1 MSAKRQVHLA
11 AHFPGV
17 NNTTIWSDD
26 RAESQIAFSSFEH
39 FARNAER
46 GFFDFLF
53 LAEGL
58 RLREQKGRIHDLDV
72 VGRPNTLA
80 VLAALAGATDHIG
93 LVGTLQTTFNEPVEL
108 AKQLATLD
116 HLTDGRAGW
125 NVVTSSDAFHGAN
138 FRRGG
143 FLDHA
148 DRYTRAAEFVELSR
162 ELWDSWEPDA
172 VVAGGSAGGRALAD
186 GGSVAGAALAGGAF
200 ADRSRIHDV
209 DHHGPQFDVT
219 GTFPVPRS
227 PQRHP
232 VIVQAGDSDEGRDL
246 AAGHAEVI
254 FSLHT
259 EFDDAQAFYRD
270 VTERLERVGRSKNE
284 LQILP
289 GATFTIGDT
298 PADAE
303 ERSRSI
309 RRAQV
314 SPATAIAFLEQVW
327 NRDLSAYDVDGPLPD
342 VEPDIDADSITR
354 GRVRHLKDPRA
365 TVQEWRDRATAE
377 HLSIREL
384 VIQVSTRGGFV
395 GTPSHIAAEIDRYV
409 QERASDGFVVVPHTN
424 PYGLDEFVDRVI
436 PLLQERGVYRE
447 SYDEGATLRQ
457 TLGLPDTPGTAT
469 QQQRQRQGALA

>member
-17 NNTTIWSDD
+17 NNTTVWSDD
-26 RAESQIAFSSFEH
+26 RAESQIAFSSFKH

-58 RLREQKGRIHDLDV
+58 RLREQKGRIHELDV

-80 VLAALAGATDHIG
+80 ILAALAGVTDHIG

-162 ELWDSWEPDA
+162 ELWDSWESDA
-172 VVAGGSAGGRALAD
+172 IVANRS
-186 GGSVAGAALAGGAF
+186 GAAGSDAAGSGAAWSGAAGPLAAGVF

-209 DHHGPQFDVT
+209 DHHGPQFDVS

-232 VIVQAGDSDEGRDL
+232 VVVQAGDSDEGRDL

-259 EFDDAQAFYRD
+259 EFDDARSFYGD
-270 VTERLERVGRSKNE
+270 VTERLERVGRSKDE
-284 LQILP
+284 LLILP
-289 GATFTIGDT
+289 GATFVLGDT
-298 PADAE
+298 ADEAE
-303 ERSRSI
+303 ERSRAI
-309 RRAQV
+309 RHAQV

-327 NRDLSAYDVDGPLPD
+327 NRDLSSYDVDGPLPS
-342 VEPDIDADSITR
+342 VEPDLEGADITR
-354 GRVRHLKDPRA
+354 GRVRHTRDVPAL
-365 TVQEWRDRATAE
+365 VQSWRDLAAAE
-377 HLSIREL
+377 HLSIRDL
-384 VIQVSTRGGFV
+384 VIRVSTRGGFV
-395 GTPSHIAAEIDRYV
+395 GTPAHIAAEIDRYV
-409 QERASDGFVVVPHTN
+409 QERATDGFVVVPHTN
-424 PYGLDEFVDRVI
+424 PYGLDEFVDRVV
-436 PLLQERGVYRE
+436 PLLQERGVHRQ

-457 TLGLPDTPGTAT
+457 TLGLPGRVLD
-469 QQQRQRQGALA
+469 RQRVLA

>member
-1 MSAKRQVHLA
+1 MSTKRQVHLA

-17 NNTTIWSDD
+17 NNTTVWSDD

-39 FARNAER
+39 FAKNAER
-46 GFFDFLF
+46 GFFHFLF

-80 VLAALAGATDHIG
+80 ILAALAGVTEHIG
-93 LVGTLQTTFNEPVEL
+93 LVGTLQTTFNEPLEL

-116 HLTDGRAGW
+116 HLTDGRAGG

-148 DRYTRAAEFVELSR
+148 DRYTRAAEFIELSR

-172 VVAGGSAGGRALAD
+172 VVADPASGTY
-186 GGSVAGAALAGGAF
+186 V
-200 ADRSRIHDV
+200 DRSRIRDV

-227 PQRHP
+227 PQGHP

-246 AAGHAEVI
+246 AAAHAEVI

-259 EFDDAQAFYRD
+259 EFDDARAFSDD
-270 VTERLERVGRSKNE
+270 VTARLARHGRSRDE
-284 LQILP
+284 LLILP

-298 PADAE
+298 AE
-303 ERSRSI
+303 EAQERSRAI

-327 NRDLSAYDVDGPLPD
+327 NRDLSGHDVDGPLPD
-342 VEPDIDADSITR
+342 VEPDVDADAITR
-354 GRVRHLKDPRA
+354 GRVRHLRDPRS
-365 TVQEWRDRATAE
+365 TVAAWRARAASD
-377 HLSIREL
+377 HLSTRDL
-384 VIQVSTRGGFV
+384 VIEVSTRGGFV
-395 GTPSHIAAEIDRYV
+395 GTPEHLAAEIDRFV
-409 QERASDGFVVVPHTN
+409 QAGATDGFVVVPHTN
-424 PYGLDEFVDRVI
+424 PHGLDEFVDRVV
-436 PLLQERGVYRE
+436 PLLQERGVYRD
-447 SYDEGATLRQ
+447 SHDEGTTLRQ
-457 TLGLPDTPGTAT
+457 NLGLPDRVRDRQAATA
-469 QQQRQRQGALA
+469 

>member
-46 GFFDFLF
+46 GLFDYLF

-80 VLAALAGATDHIG
+80 VLAALAGVTEHIG
-93 LVGTLQTTFNEPVEL
+93 LVGTLQTTFNEPLEL

-148 DRYTRAAEFVELSR
+148 DRYTRAAEFIELSR
-162 ELWDSWEPDA
+162 ELWDSWESDA
-172 VVAGGSAGGRALAD
+172 VVASG
-186 GGSVAGAALAGGAF
+186 VF
-200 ADRSRIHDV
+200 ADRSRIRDV

-227 PQRHP
+227 PQGHP
-232 VIVQAGDSDEGRDL
+232 VVVQAGDSDEGRDL
-246 AAGHAEVI
+246 AAAHAEVI

-259 EFDDAQAFYRD
+259 EFDDAKSYYDD
-270 VTERLERVGRSKNE
+270 VTARLERVGRSKDE
-284 LQILP
+284 LHILP
-289 GATFTIGDT
+289 ASTFVLGDT
-298 PADAE
+298 AADAA
-303 ERSRSI
+303 ERARAI
-309 RRAQV
+309 QRAQV

-327 NRDLSAYDVDGPLPD
+327 NRDLSGYDVDGPLPD
-342 VEPDIDADSITR
+342 VEPDLEGAAITR
-354 GRVRHLKDPRA
+354 GRARHTRDVPALVRS
-365 TVQEWRDRATAE
+365 WRDRAEAE

-384 VIQVSTRGGFV
+384 VIAVSTRGGFV

-409 QERASDGFVVVPHTN
+409 QERATDGFVVVPHTN
-424 PYGLDEFVDRVI
+424 PYGLDEFVDTVV

-447 SYDEGATLRQ
+447 SYTEGATLRE
-457 TLGLPDTPGTAT
+457 TLGLPGTIRSRERSAVP
-469 QQQRQRQGALA
+469 A

>member
-1 MSAKRQVHLA
+1 MTSKRQVHLA

-17 NNTTIWSDD
+17 NNTTVWSDE

-46 GFFDFLF
+46 GCFDFLF

-58 RLREQKGRIHDLDV
+58 RLREQKGRLHELDV

-80 VLAALAGATDHIG
+80 ILAALAGVTEHIG
-93 LVGTLQTTFNEPVEL
+93 LVGTLQTTFNEPLEL

-116 HLTDGRAGW
+116 HLSDGRAGW

-148 DRYTRAAEFVELSR
+148 DRYTRAAEFVELAR
-162 ELWDSWEPDA
+162 ELWDSWQPDA
-172 VVAGGSAGGRALAD
+172 VVAEAGTTARP
-186 GGSVAGAALAGGAF
+186 AAGAF
-200 ADRSRIHDV
+200 ADRSRIRDV

-232 VIVQAGDSDEGRDL
+232 VVVQAGDSDEGRDL
-246 AAGHAEVI
+246 AARHAEVV

-259 EFDDAQAFYRD
+259 EFDDARTFYQD
-270 VTERLERVGRSKNE
+270 VTARLERVGRSEDE
-284 LQILP
+284 LLVLP
-289 GATFTIGDT
+289 GATFTLGDT
-298 PADAE
+298 QADAE
-303 ERSRSI
+303 ERSRAI

-342 VEPDIDADSITR
+342 VEPDVDADAITR
-354 GRVRHLKDPRA
+354 GRVRHARDPRA
-365 TVQEWRDRATAE
+365 LARSWRERAAAE
-377 HLSIREL
+377 HLSIRDL
-384 VIQVSTRGGFV
+384 VIEVSTRGGFI
-395 GTPSHIAAEIDRYV
+395 GTPSSIAAEIDRYV

-424 PYGLDEFVDRVI
+424 PYGLDDFVDRVV
-436 PLLQERGVYRE
+436 PLLQERGVHRE
-447 SYDEGATLRQ
+447 SYADGATLRE
-457 TLGLPDTPGTAT
+457 TLGLPGHVLD
-469 QQQRQRQGALA
+469 RQEVPA

>member
-1 MSAKRQVHLA
+1 MSTKRQVHLA

-17 NNTTIWSDD
+17 NNTTIWSDE

-46 GFFDFLF
+46 GCFDYLF

-80 VLAALAGATDHIG
+80 ILAALAGVTSHIG

-116 HLTDGRAGW
+116 HLTGGRAGW

-148 DRYTRAAEFVELSR
+148 DRYTRAAEFVETAR
-162 ELWDSWEPDA
+162 ELWDSWEADA
-172 VVAGGSAGGRALAD
+172 VVADPASGR
-186 GGSVAGAALAGGAF
+186 F
-200 ADRSRIHDV
+200 ADRSRIRDV

-232 VIVQAGDSDEGRDL
+232 VVVQAGDSDEGRDL
-246 AAGHAEVI
+246 AARHAEVV

-259 EFDDAQAFYRD
+259 EFEDARTFYDD
-270 VTERLERVGRSKNE
+270 VTARLERVGRSEDE
-284 LQILP
+284 LLVMP
-289 GATFTIGDT
+289 GATFTLGDT
-298 PADAE
+298 QAEAE
-303 ERSRSI
+303 EHSRAI

-327 NRDLSAYDVDGPLPD
+327 NRDLSSYDVDGPLPD
-342 VEPDIDADSITR
+342 VEPDVDAETITR
-354 GRVRHLKDPRA
+354 GRVRHVRDPRA
-365 TVQEWRDRATAE
+365 LVQGWRDRAAAE

-395 GTPSHIAAEIDRYV
+395 GTPSSIAAEIERYV

-424 PYGLDEFVDRVI
+424 PYGLDEFVDRVV

-447 SYDEGATLRQ
+447 SYDEGATLRD
-457 TLGLPDTPGTAT
+457 TLGLSGAVRD
-469 QQQRQRQGALA
+469 RQAVSA

>member
-1 MSAKRQVHLA
+1 MSTKRQVHLA

-17 NNTTIWSDD
+17 NNTTVWSDD

-46 GFFDFLF
+46 GRFDFLF

-80 VLAALAGATDHIG
+80 ILAALAGVTDHIG

-148 DRYTRAAEFVELSR
+148 DRYTRAAEFIELSR
-162 ELWDSWEPDA
+162 ELWDSWEQDA
-172 VVAGGSAGGRALAD
+172 VVAD
-186 GGSVAGAALAGGAF
+186 GASGVF
-200 ADRSRIHDV
+200 ADRSRIRDV

-227 PQRHP
+227 PQGHP
-232 VIVQAGDSDEGRDL
+232 VVVQAGDSDEGRDL
-246 AAGHAEVI
+246 AAAHAEVI

-259 EFDDAQAFYRD
+259 EFDDARTYYDDITA
-270 VTERLERVGRSKNE
+270 RLARFGRSKDE
-284 LQILP
+284 LHILP
-289 GATFTIGDT
+289 GATFVLGDT
-298 PADAE
+298 PDEAD
-303 ERSRSI
+303 ERARAI

-327 NRDLSAYDVDGPLPD
+327 NRDLSGYDVDGPLPE
-342 VEPDIDADSITR
+342 VEPDLDGAAITR
-354 GRVRHLKDPRA
+354 GRARHLRDVPA
-365 TVQEWRDRATAE
+365 LVQSWRDRAAAE
-377 HLSIREL
+377 RLSIRDL
-384 VIQVSTRGGFV
+384 VIEVSTRGGFV
-395 GTPSHIAAEIDRYV
+395 GTPDHIAAEIDRYV
-409 QERASDGFVVVPHTN
+409 QERATDGFVVVPHTN
-424 PYGLDEFVDRVI
+424 PYGLDEFVDTVV

-447 SYDEGATLRQ
+447 SYDEGATLRE
-457 TLGLPDTPGTAT
+457 TLGLPGTIRSART
-469 QQQRQRQGALA
+469 AGVLA

>member
-17 NNTTIWSDD
+17 NNTTVWSDD

-46 GFFDFLF
+46 GCFDFLF

-80 VLAALAGATDHIG
+80 ILAALAGVTDHIG

-116 HLTDGRAGW
+116 HLTDGRTGW

-162 ELWDSWEPDA
+162 ELWDSWESDA
-172 VVAGGSAGGRALAD
+172 IVANGSGAAGALA
-186 GGSVAGAALAGGAF
+186 AGVF

-232 VIVQAGDSDEGRDL
+232 VVVQAGDSDEGRDL
-246 AAGHAEVI
+246 AARHAEVI

-259 EFDDAQAFYRD
+259 EFDDAQAFHRD
-270 VTERLERVGRSKNE
+270 VTERLERVGRSKDE
-284 LQILP
+284 LLILP
-289 GATFTIGDT
+289 GATFVLGDT
-298 PADAE
+298 ADEAE
-303 ERSRSI
+303 ERSRAI
-309 RRAQV
+309 RRAHV

-327 NRDLSAYDVDGPLPD
+327 NRDLSSYDVDGPLPS
-342 VEPDIDADSITR
+342 VEPDLEGADITR
-354 GRVRHLKDPRA
+354 GRVRHSRDVPAL
-365 TVQEWRDRATAE
+365 VQSWRDLAAAE
-377 HLSIREL
+377 HLSIRDL
-384 VIQVSTRGGFV
+384 VIRASTRGGFV
-395 GTPSHIAAEIDRYV
+395 GTPAHIAAEIDRYV
-409 QERASDGFVVVPHTN
+409 QERATDGFVVVPHTN
-424 PYGLDEFVDRVI
+424 PYGLDEFVDRVV
-436 PLLQERGVYRE
+436 PLLQERGVYRQ

-457 TLGLPDTPGTAT
+457 TLGLPGRVLD
-469 QQQRQRQGALA
+469 RQRVLA

>member
-1 MSAKRQVHLA
+1 MSTKRQVHLA

-17 NNTTIWSDD
+17 NNTTVWSDE

-80 VLAALAGATDHIG
+80 ILAALAGVTEHIG

-116 HLTDGRAGW
+116 HLSDGRAGW

-148 DRYTRAAEFVELSR
+148 DRYTRADEFVSLAR

-172 VVAGGSAGGRALAD
+172 VVADAASGR
-186 GGSVAGAALAGGAF
+186 F
-200 ADRSRIHDV
+200 ADRSRIRDV

-232 VIVQAGDSDEGRDL
+232 VVVQAGDSDEGRDL
-246 AAGHAEVI
+246 AARQAEVV

-259 EFDDAQAFYRD
+259 EFDDAKAFSAD
-270 VTERLERVGRSKNE
+270 VAQRLERVGRTRDE
-284 LQILP
+284 LLVLP
-289 GATFTIGDT
+289 GATFVLGDT
-298 PADAE
+298 TADAE
-303 ERSRSI
+303 DRSRAI

-327 NRDLSAYDVDGPLPD
+327 NRDLSGYDVDGPLPE
-342 VEPDIDADSITR
+342 VEPDVDADAITR
-354 GRVRHLKDPRA
+354 GRVRLAQDPRA
-365 TVQEWRDRATAE
+365 TVRTWRELAE
-377 HLSIREL
+377 AERLSIRDL
-384 VIQVSTRGGFV
+384 VIRVSTRGGFV

-409 QERASDGFVVVPHTN
+409 QERATDGFVVVPHTN
-424 PYGLDEFVDRVI
+424 PHGLDEFVDRVV
-436 PLLQERGVYRE
+436 PLLQERGVYRTA
-447 SYDEGATLRQ
+447 YDDGATLRS
-457 TLGLPDTPGTAT
+457 TLGLPGHVRD
-469 QQQRQRQGALA
+469 RRGALA

>member
-17 NNTTIWSDD
+17 NNLTVWSDD
-26 RAESQIAFSSFEH
+26 RAESQIAFSSFKH

-80 VLAALAGATDHIG
+80 ILAALAGVTEHIG
-93 LVGTLQTTFNEPVEL
+93 LVGTLQTTFNEPLEL

-148 DRYTRAAEFVELSR
+148 DRYTRAAEFIELSR
-162 ELWDSWEPDA
+162 ELWDSWQPDA
-172 VVAGGSAGGRALAD
+172 IVADRAT
-186 GGSVAGAALAGGAF
+186 GHF
-200 ADRSRIHDV
+200 ADRSRIRDV
-209 DHHGPQFDVT
+209 DHHGPQFDVV

-232 VIVQAGDSDEGRDL
+232 VVVQAGDSDEGRDL
-246 AAGHAEVI
+246 AAAHAEVI

-259 EFDDAQAFYRD
+259 DFEDARTFYAD
-270 VTERLERVGRSKNE
+270 VTDRLARVGRAKDE
-284 LQILP
+284 LLILP
-289 GATFTIGDT
+289 GVTFTLGDT
-298 PADAE
+298 QADAE
-303 ERSRSI
+303 ERSGAI

-314 SPATAIAFLEQVW
+314 SPATAIAYLEQVW
-327 NRDLSAYDVDGPLPD
+327 NRDLSGYDVNGPLPD
-342 VEPDIDADSITR
+342 IEPDADAESLAR
-354 GRVRHLKDPRA
+354 GRVQYRRDPRPL
-365 TVQEWRDRATAE
+365 VQSWRARAEAE
-377 HLSIREL
+377 HLSIRDL
-384 VIQVSTRGGFV
+384 VIAVSTQGGFV
-395 GTPSHIAAEIDRYV
+395 GTPSSVAAELDRYV
-409 QERASDGFVVVPHTN
+409 QERATDGFVIFPHTN
-424 PYGLDEFVDRVI
+424 PYGLDEFVDTVI

-447 SYDEGATLRQ
+447 SYDDDATLRQ
-457 TLGLPDTPGTAT
+457 ALGLPGKLLDRHGHG
-469 QQQRQRQGALA
+469 R

>member
-46 GFFDFLF
+46 GFFDYLF

-80 VLAALAGATDHIG
+80 ILAALAGVTDHIG
-93 LVGTLQTTFNEPVEL
+93 LVGTLQTTFNEPLEL
-108 AKQLATLD
+108 SKQLATLD

-148 DRYTRAAEFVELSR
+148 DRYTRAAEFIELSR
-162 ELWDSWEPDA
+162 ELWDSWESDA
-172 VVAGGSAGGRALAD
+172 VVADAPAG
-186 GGSVAGAALAGGAF
+186 VF
-200 ADRSRIHDV
+200 ADRSRIRDV

-227 PQRHP
+227 PQGHP
-232 VIVQAGDSDEGRDL
+232 VVVQAGDSDEGRDL
-246 AAGHAEVI
+246 AAAHAEVI

-259 EFDDAQAFYRD
+259 EFDDAKSYYDDITA
-270 VTERLERVGRSKNE
+270 RLERVGRSKDE
-284 LQILP
+284 LHILP
-289 GATFTIGDT
+289 ASTFVLGDT
-298 PADAE
+298 PADAAE
-303 ERSRSI
+303 KARAI
-309 RRAQV
+309 QRAQV

-327 NRDLSAYDVDGPLPD
+327 NRDLSGYDVDGPLPD
-342 VEPDIDADSITR
+342 VEPDLEGAAITR
-354 GRVRHLKDPRA
+354 GRARHTRDVPALVRS
-365 TVQEWRDRATAE
+365 WRDLASAE
-377 HLSIREL
+377 KLSIRDL
-384 VIQVSTRGGFV
+384 VIRVSARGGFV

-409 QERASDGFVVVPHTN
+409 QERATDGFVVVPHTN
-424 PYGLDEFVDRVI
+424 PYGLDEFVDRVV
-436 PLLQERGVYRE
+436 PLLQERGVYRD
-447 SYDEGATLRQ
+447 SYDEGATLRE
-457 TLGLPDTPGTAT
+457 TLGLPGAIT
-469 QQQRQRQGALA
+469 QRQAVSA

>member
-1 MSAKRQVHLA
+1 MSSRRQVHLA

-17 NNTTIWSDD
+17 NNTTVWSDD

-39 FARNAER
+39 FAKNAER
-46 GFFDFLF
+46 GLFDYLF

-80 VLAALAGATDHIG
+80 ILAALAGVTSHIG

-148 DRYTRAAEFVELSR
+148 ERYTRAAEFIELSR

-172 VVAGGSAGGRALAD
+172 VVANLPTG
-186 GGSVAGAALAGGAF
+186 VF
-200 ADRSRIHDV
+200 ADRSRIRDV

-227 PQRHP
+227 PQEHP
-232 VIVQAGDSDEGRDL
+232 VVVQAGDSDEGREL
-246 AAGHAEVI
+246 AAAHAEVI

-259 EFDDAQAFYRD
+259 EFHDAKSYYDDITA
-270 VTERLERVGRSKNE
+270 RLERFGRSKDE
-284 LQILP
+284 LHILP
-289 GATFTIGDT
+289 ASTFVLGDT
-298 PADAE
+298 PEDAAE
-303 ERSRSI
+303 KARAI
-309 RRAQV
+309 QRAQV

-327 NRDLSAYDVDGPLPD
+327 NRDLSSYDVDGPLPD
-342 VEPDIDADSITR
+342 VEPDLDADTITR
-354 GRVRHLKDPRA
+354 GRVRHVLDPRA
-365 TVQEWRDRATAE
+365 LVQSWRDRAAAE
-377 HLSIREL
+377 HLSIRDL
-384 VIQVSTRGGFV
+384 VIEVSTRGGFV
-395 GTPSHIAAEIDRYV
+395 GTPSYIASEIDRYV
-409 QERASDGFVVVPHTN
+409 QERATDGFVVVPHTN
-424 PYGLDEFVDRVI
+424 PYGLDEFVDTVV

-447 SYDEGATLRQ
+447 SYTEGATLRE
-457 TLGLPDTPGTAT
+457 TLGLPGSIRSRERSGVVA
-469 QQQRQRQGALA
+469 

>member
-1 MSAKRQVHLA
+1 MSTKRQVHLA

-17 NNTTIWSDD
+17 NNTTVWSDE

-80 VLAALAGATDHIG
+80 ILAALAGVTEHIG

-148 DRYTRAAEFVELSR
+148 DRYTRAAEFIGLAR

-172 VVAGGSAGGRALAD
+172 VVAD
-186 GGSVAGAALAGGAF
+186 AASGVF
-200 ADRSRIHDV
+200 ADRARVRDV
-209 DHHGPQFDVT
+209 DHHGPQFDVV
-219 GTFPVPRS
+219 GTFPVPHS
-227 PQRHP
+227 PQGHP
-232 VIVQAGDSDEGRDL
+232 VVVQAGDSDEGRDL
-246 AAGHAEVI
+246 AARHAEVI

-259 EFDDAQAFYRD
+259 EFEDARAFRQD
-270 VTERLERVGRSKNE
+270 VTARLERVGRTGDD
-284 LQILP
+284 LLVLP

-303 ERSRSI
+303 ERSRAI

-327 NRDLSAYDVDGPLPD
+327 NRDLSDHDVDGPLPT
-342 VEPDIDADSITR
+342 VEPDVDADAITR
-354 GRVRHLKDPRA
+354 GRVRHVRDARA
-365 TVQEWRDRATAE
+365 TVQAWRERAEAE
-377 HLSIREL
+377 HLSTRDL
-384 VIQVSTRGGFV
+384 VIAVSTRGGFV
-395 GTPSHIAAEIDRYV
+395 GTPDHLAAEIDRYV

-424 PYGLDEFVDRVI
+424 PYGLDEFVDRVV

-447 SYDEGATLRQ
+447 SYDDGVTLRR
-457 TLGLPDTPGTAT
+457 TLGLPARVRARQAVTA
-469 QQQRQRQGALA
+469 

>member
-1 MSAKRQVHLA
+1 MTTKRQVHLA

-17 NNTTIWSDD
+17 NNTTVWSDE

-46 GFFDFLF
+46 GCFDFLF

-80 VLAALAGATDHIG
+80 ILAALAGVTSHIG

-143 FLDHA
+143 FLAHA
-148 DRYTRAAEFVELSR
+148 DRYTRAAEFIELSR
-162 ELWDSWEPDA
+162 ELWDSWRADA
-172 VVAGGSAGGRALAD
+172 VVTDTATG
-186 GGSVAGAALAGGAF
+186 VF
-200 ADRSRIHDV
+200 ADRSRIRDV

-232 VIVQAGDSDEGRDL
+232 VVVQAGDSDEGRDL
-246 AAGHAEVI
+246 AARHAEVV

-259 EFDDAQAFYRD
+259 EFGDAQAFFRD
-270 VTERLERVGRSKNE
+270 VTARLERAGRSKDG
-284 LQILP
+284 LHILP
-289 GATFTIGDT
+289 GATFVLGDT
-298 PADAE
+298 ASDAE
-303 ERSRSI
+303 ERARLI

-314 SPATAIAFLEQVW
+314 SPATAIAFLEQIW
-327 NRDLSAYDVDGPLPD
+327 NRDLSSYDVDGPLPTI
-342 VEPDIDADSITR
+342 EPDLESAEITR
-354 GRVRHLKDPRA
+354 GRVRHVRDVTA
-365 TVQEWRDRATAE
+365 TVQQWRDLAAAE
-377 HLSIREL
+377 DLSIRDL
-384 VIQVSTRGGFV
+384 VVRVSTRGGFV
-395 GTPSHIAAEIDRYV
+395 GTPAHIASEIDRYV
-409 QERASDGFVVVPHTN
+409 QERACDGFVVVPHTN
-424 PYGLDEFVDRVI
+424 PYGLDEFVDTVV
-436 PLLQERGVYRE
+436 PLLQERGVYRS
-447 SYDEGATLRQ
+447 SYDEGATLRE
-457 TLGLPDTPGTAT
+457 TLGLPSTVVERAASTAAST
-469 QQQRQRQGALA
+469 TALTASSGKPSTTVVSA